1 MPGLDQDLIKSIVSQ
16 TVDETIRQLKTAGL
30 LKDATDVAYHE
41 ITARLRQYYRDG
53 ETDPEVTEALA
64 KLKEDEYFNVLP
76 LFFRYGYTIEAIAE
90 TLGVDSSTIV
100 RNKKRISL
108 KVNGFLK

>member
-1 MPGLDQDLIKSIVSQ
+1 MHDEEKIKKIISD

-64 KLKEDEYFNVLP
+64 KLKEDEYYKVLP

-90 TLGVDSSTIV
+90 TFGVDSSTIV

-108 KVNGFLK
+108 KAYELLK